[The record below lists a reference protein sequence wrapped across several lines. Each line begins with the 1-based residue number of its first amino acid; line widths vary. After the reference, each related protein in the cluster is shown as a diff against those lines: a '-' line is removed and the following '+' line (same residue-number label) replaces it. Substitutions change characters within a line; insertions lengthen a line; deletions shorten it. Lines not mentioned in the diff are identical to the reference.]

1 MDGDESAV
9 PRMTRKDFEA
19 IVDRILE
26 ELPTYIAAQLDNL
39 VIVVEDRD
47 SEDQDLLGLYEGMSL
62 LDRGLDYAGVLPDR
76 ISIFMN
82 THLALG
88 LDRADTVAEIRRTV
102 LHEIA
107 HHLGIDDRRLHQLGW
122 D

>member
-1 MDGDESAV
+1 MDGDEGAA
-9 PRMTRKDFEA
+9 PRMTRNDFEA

-26 ELPTYIAAQLDNL
+26 ELPRYIAVQLDNL
-39 VIVVEDRD
+39 VVVVEDRD
-47 SEDQDLLGLYEGMSL
+47 PDDGDLLGLYEGMSL
-62 LDRGLDYAGVLPDR
+62 LDRGMDYAGVLPDR

-88 LDRADTVAEIRRTV
+88 LNRANTVTEIRRTV

-107 HHLGIDDRRLHQLGW
+107 HHLGIDDQRLHELGW
-122 D
+122 G